1 MSPELVTF
9 AVMAATLVLLAS
21 GRIRYDLV
29 ALLALVT
36 LVLTGVVD
44 AGAAFAGFGHPAVI
58 TVASVLVISR
68 GLQRSGVVDR
78 LAGLV
83 QRAGSTPMVQFA
95 TLLALV
101 TLASAFMN
109 NVGALALFI
118 PVAIKL
124 ARAHGVSP
132 SRYLMPLSFS
142 SLLGGLITLIGTP
155 PNIIIS
161 SFRAASGDGNGY
173 GMFSFT
179 PVGGTV
185 AVAGVLFILVAARW
199 LVPDRTA
206 GGDNLFEI
214 EGYLTELSVPEGAP
228 IAGQRI
234 STLLKQMP
242 AGMTLVEQV
251 RDDQRWASPS
261 PNRKLTAG
269 DILLVR
275 SNGVDLADLIA
286 STGVQL
292 GSKTSAQERDQER
305 STFEAVIRP
314 GSALAGRTVEHLRLF
329 TTYGLTILAV
339 SRPGAQLRARIGR
352 IRLRAGDVVLA
363 ESAAGTSLS
372 MALGELGLLPL
383 AERSL
388 SLAPPRQA
396 ALAIGLFAGAIALAI
411 AGLVPVAIALT
422 AAAVVMVLAGV
433 ISINEAY
440 QSIDWPII
448 VLLGAMF
455 PLSVAVETSGAAA
468 RIAGLVLKVSGEW
481 PGWAAVG
488 LVMLGTMMLS
498 DVVNNAA
505 AALLM
510 APVALAVA
518 VGLGAA
524 ADPFLMAVALGASC
538 AFLTPIGHQ
547 SNTLVMGPG
556 GYRFGDYWRLGV
568 PLEILILLL
577 GVPMLTLIWPL

>member
-1 MSPELVTF
+1 
-9 AVMAATLVLLAS
+9 MAATLVLLAN

-29 ALLALVT
+29 ALIALVT

-44 AGAAFAGFGHPAVI
+44 AGAAFIGFGHPAVV
-58 TVASVLVISR
+58 TVAAVLVISR
-68 GLQRSGVVDR
+68 GLQRSGFVDR

-83 QRAGSTPMVQFA
+83 QRVGRTPTIQYA

-101 TLASAFMN
+101 TFASAFMN
-109 NVGALALFI
+109 NVGALALLI
-118 PVAIKL
+118 PAAIKL
-124 ARAHGVSP
+124 ARAHGVPP

-155 PNIIIS
+155 PNIIVS
-161 SFRAASGDGNGY
+161 GFRAASSDGRGY

-179 PVGGTV
+179 PVGGVV
-185 AVAGVLFILVAARW
+185 AAAGVLLILLVARW
-199 LVPDRTA
+199 LVPDRSA
-206 GGDNLFEI
+206 GGEHLFEI
-214 EGYLTELSVPEGAP
+214 EGYLTELSIPQGAP
-228 IAGQRI
+228 IVGQSI
-234 STLLKQMP
+234 SALRKQMP
-242 AGMTLVEQV
+242 DGMTLVEHV
-251 RDDQRWASPS
+251 RGQKRSASPLGD
-261 PNRKLTAG
+261 RKLSAG
-269 DILLVR
+269 DILLIR
-275 SNGVDLADLIA
+275 SNGADLADLIA
-286 STGVQL
+286 STGLQL
-292 GSKTSAQERDQER
+292 GSKLSEQEQDQER
-305 STFEAVIRP
+305 STLEAVIRP
-314 GSALAGRTVEHLRLF
+314 GSALAGRTVEHLRVF
-329 TTYGLTILAV
+329 STYGLTILAV
-339 SRPGAQLRARIGR
+339 SRPGARLRARIGK

-363 ESAAGTSLS
+363 ESAAGSSLS
-372 MALGELGLLPL
+372 VALSDLGLLPL

-388 SLAPPRQA
+388 SLAPPRLA
-396 ALAIGLFAGAIALAI
+396 ALAVSLFAGALALVI

-433 ISINEAY
+433 ININDAY

-468 RIAGLVLKVSGEW
+468 RIAGLVLNLSAGW

-498 DVVNNAA
+498 NVVNNAA

-518 VGLGAA
+518 IGLGAS

-568 PLEILILLL
+568 PLTILILLL
-577 GVPMLTLIWPL
+577 GVPMLMLVWPL